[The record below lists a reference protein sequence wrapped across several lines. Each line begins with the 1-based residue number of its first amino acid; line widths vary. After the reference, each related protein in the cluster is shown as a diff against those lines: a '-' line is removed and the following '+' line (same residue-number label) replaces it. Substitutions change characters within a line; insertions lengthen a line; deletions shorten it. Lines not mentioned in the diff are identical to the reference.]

1 MRLEQILVAALL
13 LAPTPISAAVT
24 SSDTLPAGNTVD
36 LRGFAT
42 NTPIESDDPAFRAA
56 GIASITATNE
66 PSANDEEYNTQFRFS
81 APGRALF
88 SKNGKLIALDKG
100 ADIDFGSP
108 TFTIDFT
115 TEMIEF
121 GLRFVDT
128 SDNYATPKID
138 FFRDGVQFDSV
149 SISDEFDARSAFG
162 FSDMTGFDRVEI
174 DVDIDRSDVLQPSD
188 GVGITD
194 LTTVVPVPAALPLMA
209 SGVAA
214 LALARRRARRG
225 TDAGRPTD

>member
-56 GIASITATNE
+56 GIASITATAD
-66 PSANDEEYNTQFRFS
+66 PSDGDEFYNAQARFS
-81 APGRALF
+81 AGRALF
-88 SKNGKLIALDKG
+88 SNEAGELIALDEK
-100 ADIDFGSP
+100 ASVDFGSP
-108 TFTIDFT
+108 KFTIKF
-115 TEMIEF
+115 MQRISKF

-128 SDNYATPKID
+128 SHNYATPKID
-138 FFRDGVQFDSV
+138 FFRDGDQFDSV
-149 SISDEFDARSAFG
+149 SITDDFNANTAFG
-162 FSDMTGFDRVEI
+162 FSAMPGFDRVDI
-174 DVDIDRSDVLQPSD
+174 DVDIDQSDLDAFD

-225 TDAGRPTD
+225 TGAGRPAD